1 MKMKYFLLIVA
12 LASTGI
18 YSITTSRLLNPSQDE
33 IAKSVERGKEVYT
46 AQCMSCHQ
54 PNGEG
59 LSGVFPPL
67 AGSDHLTKDQEKSI
81 SIILKGQN
89 EEITVNGIK
98 YSVPMAAMNSLTDQ
112 QIADVLNYMGQ
123 SWGNQFNTVT
133 PAQVKSKRD

>member
-1 MKMKYFLLIVA
+1 MKNILFILLLA
-12 LASTGI
+12 LPGI
-18 YSITTSRLLNPSQDE
+18 YSTPASRLQNPSQDE
-33 IAKSVERGKEVYT
+33 LAQSVERGKEVYS

-59 LSGVFPPL
+59 LSGVYPPL

-89 EEITVNGIK
+89 EQITVKGTK
-98 YSVPMAAMNSLTDQ
+98 YSVPMPAMNTLTDQ
-112 QIADVLNYMGQ
+112 QIADVLNYMGH

>member
-1 MKMKYFLLIVA
+1 MKYFLLIVA
-12 LASTGI
+12 LSLPAL
-18 YSITTSRLLNPSQDE
+18 YSATVYKSPNTQQDE
-33 IAKSVERGKEVYT
+33 VAQSVERGKEVYT

-59 LSGVFPPL
+59 LSGVYPPL

-89 EEITVNGIK
+89 EEITVNGTK

-112 QIADVLNYMGQ
+112 QIADVLNFVGH
-123 SWGNQFNTVT
+123 SWGNKFNTVT